1 MKQSLNMTELG
12 AIIRKFLKR
21 FHVML
26 YTLTVLVGLALAILL
41 LSQVLGTA
49 SDTSAA
55 PVSSSPSQFDTNTM
69 KQVESLNRANEGKDI
84 QFPKGRV
91 NPFVE

>member
-1 MKQSLNMTELG
+1 MKNSPSITEIGTLV
-12 AIIRKFLKR
+12 RKFLQR
-21 FHVML
+21 FHVMI
-26 YTLTVLVGLALAILL
+26 YTLTVLVGLAIAILL

-55 PVSSSPSQFDTNTM
+55 PLTTTPRQFDKKTM
-69 KQVESLNRANEGKDI
+69 QQIETLNRANEGKDI
-84 QFPKGRV
+84 AFPRGRV